1 MTISFECA
9 HSVKT
14 ANAELS
20 GIFSQ
25 YNGQRSGLIMLEKIS
40 GSNVCSRRLR
50 WEQTWSKAQLRI
62 RAAAGGANKLISGP
76 LAAAHSRFARPLIV
90 GC

>member
-20 GIFSQ
+20 GIFFQ

-62 RAAAGGANKLISGP
+62 RAAAGGANYGLTGIFSKILSN
-76 LAAAHSRFARPLIV
+76 F
-90 GC
+90 